1 MNRPNADMKT
11 QTFHST
17 SAPHIEK
24 GLIIR
29 LMAYFIIP
37 TACIFI
43 FSQVTILYNSADP
56 VFKENNLVEWS
67 QCFALIAAFL
77 CLYRSYQQHID
88 MKAALFIIMLL
99 PLLAAS
105 RELDSFFGP
114 IGKDFWKVPF
124 GALALLM
131 LVHAYRHRRAL
142 PDQLRIIIASRSF
155 ALMFAGFFI
164 VMGFSRLIG
173 QKALMQAVMQEN
185 YVRIAARWIEESC
198 EFAGYCLI
206 LAGAFEFLYER
217 FRTLPTPTEKLRSQ

>member
-1 MNRPNADMKT
+1 MNRPNADIKT

-17 SAPHIEK
+17 SAAYIDN

-43 FSQVTILYNSADP
+43 FSQFTILYNSAGP
-56 VFKENNLVEWS
+56 VFKENRIVEWS

-77 CLYRSYQQHID
+77 CLYRSYRHHIN
-88 MKAALFIIMLL
+88 MRAALFIIMLL

-124 GALALLM
+124 AAIAVLVI
-131 LVHAYRHRRAL
+131 VHAYRHRKAL
-142 PDQLRIIIASRSF
+142 PDQLRTIIASRSF
-155 ALMFAGFFI
+155 AFMFAGFFI
-164 VMGFSRLIG
+164 VFGFSRLIG

-185 YVRIAARWIEESC
+185 YMRIAARFIEESC

-217 FRTLPTPTEKLRSQ
+217 FKTPPLPTDKLRSQ